1 MMTLAASRRTLKPA
15 PLTPMRTTQAIRTER
30 TARPGF
36 WLTLLRALSAAAA

>member
-1 MMTLAASRRTLKPA
+1 MTTLAASPRTIQVLA
-15 PLTPMRTTQAIRTER
+15 PVIAPRTANA